1 MTTDHSARWFENA
14 VIYAI
19 DVEAFQ
25 DSTGSGVG
33 DFEGLTER
41 LDYLDRLG
49 VDCLWLLPFY
59 DTPNRDNGYDVRDY
73 YAVDDRLGTLGDV
86 VDFLRAAEER
96 GIRVIV
102 DLVVNHTSTEHPWF
116 QRSREDPD
124 SKYRDYYV
132 WIDDP
137 SEAPEVGS
145 VFPGEVEDDRV
156 WTYDE
161 AADAYYFH
169 RFYPFQPDLDLQNP
183 DVREEIRKIV
193 DFWLELGV
201 DGFRIDAATLMIQQ
215 KRPNQEGMDDPHAIL
230 RELRANA
237 ARTNGEVV
245 LLAEADDDPEDLISY
260 FGGHRLSEPTRESD
274 GDLADPATPETGG
287 EEMDLLLN
295 FVLNAHL
302 YGALATETAAPLE
315 RCLTDLADATA
326 AGQWANFLRNYDELN
341 LGRLPREDQE
351 VVFDRFAPDED
362 MRIYGRGIR
371 RRLAPMLDGD
381 RDRLELAFSLLF
393 AMPGTPLVLYGDE
406 IGMGEDLSLPGRGA
420 VRTPMQWS
428 DRPNAG
434 FSSADPADLVAP
446 VVSDDPFSY
455 EDVNVAA
462 GWADRDSL
470 LHFVQDLIGTRKSCP
485 AVGSGEMT
493 LLETGDP
500 ATFAQRYDHGDR
512 TVVVVH
518 NLGPDP
524 RTVELDLS
532 GEYGDVRQ
540 LFGEADV
547 SAGERGCSVALAGY
561 GCAWLRVGAEG
572 PSNLDD

>member
-1 MTTDHSARWFENA
+1 MTVSRGARWFENA

-25 DSTGSGVG
+25 DSDGDGVG

-73 YAVDDRLGTLGDV
+73 YAVDSRLGTLGDV
-86 VDFLRAAEER
+86 VEFLQAAEER

-116 QRSREDPD
+116 QRAREAPD

-132 WIDDP
+132 WTDDP
-137 SEAPEVGS
+137 SEAPEWGS

-183 DVREEIRKIV
+183 DVREEIHKIV

-215 KRPNQEGMDDPHAIL
+215 KRPGEPEMDDPHAIL

-245 LLAEADDDPEDLISY
+245 LLAEADDDPEDLVTY
-260 FGGHRLSEPTRESD
+260 FGGHRLPGSVLEGDGGSSD
-274 GDLADPATPETGG
+274 PDAAAETG

-302 YGALATETAAPLE
+302 FGALATETATPLK
-315 RCLTDLADATA
+315 RCLTDLAEATE

-341 LGRLPREDQE
+341 LGRLPPEDQR

-381 RDRLELAFSLLF
+381 RDRLKQAFSLVF
-393 AMPGTPLVLYGDE
+393 SMPGTPLVLYGDE
-406 IGMGEDLSLPGRGA
+406 LGMGEALDVPGRGA
-420 VRTPMQWS
+420 VRTPMQWT
-428 DRPNAG
+428 DGPNAG
-434 FSSADPADLVAP
+434 FSSASSESLVAP
-446 VVSDDPFSY
+446 VVDGAFGPDRVNAADQWTDP
-455 EDVNVAA
+455 
-462 GWADRDSL
+462 DSL
-470 LHFVQDLIGTRKSCP
+470 LRFVQELVGVRKSCP
-485 AVGSGEMT
+485 AVGSGRLT
-493 LLETGDP
+493 LLDTDDP
-500 ATFAQRYDHGDR
+500 ATFAHRFDHEGR

-518 NLGPDP
+518 NLGADP
-524 RTVELDLS
+524 RTVRLDLPDADGGS
-532 GEYGDVRQ
+532 LRVLLGDPAIGGDGSPTVD
-540 LFGEADV
+540 LD
-547 SAGERGCSVALAGY
+547 GY
-561 GCAWLRVGAEG
+561 GFAWLRVGEDGASAG
-572 PSNLDD
+572 PT